1 MADYDENDDGNGNE
15 SWSTSEIG
23 ISFYFFVFLSL
34 LALSLVLGNLLN
46 SRPKLGSVLP
56 EAGMTIL
63 VGAVAGLFVH
73 VAFRSGSVPD
83 GLLSFSSEV
92 LFVALL
98 PPIIFISGYHIKPVL
113 FFRHIKPIVL
123 LSCLGTVIQSIA
135 VALIL
140 YVVSIH
146 GLTGNLKPSFSE
158 LLTFGALISA
168 TDTVSILAIFQKKR
182 VDPHLF
188 YLVFG
193 ESALNDA
200 VALVLFRTFSNFV
213 ENNHNI
219 FNVAVDLIALVLDF
233 TYTFAGSFVLGIL
246 CGVGVGVLLK
256 KVNMKKTALYELCLY
271 VLVMYLPYF
280 LATILHLSGI
290 VTILFTGISA
300 KRYAAQNL
308 SRSTEIKA
316 DSLFRATAHLAETA
330 IFLELGLSLFNHAT
344 FGNFYWE
351 FILWALLACLGA
363 RALAVY
369 PIVFGY
375 NKSLKLSKEDT
386 VITRKG
392 SRDSHF
398 SERPISGCEKSI
410 ASPSSDDTSEHTLFT
425 PNRSKDKVINWG
437 KTHMMWFSGLRGA
450 VAYACAHN
458 FPESSENGS
467 AFMVTT
473 SIIILVTVFLFGGTA
488 DFMLELLGIPTNV
501 DEEKYMQEKYDD
513 REPGK
518 LERFEKAFILP
529 YVTDISNIECDL
541 PVDEVDHFAL
551 PRDDSVR
558 LDLSAMNNRL
568 SDRHFIET
576 HEPTGWKSI
585 YDYGYQ
591 A

>member
-1 MADYDENDDGNGNE
+1 MADYYEKDDGNGDGGE

-73 VAFRSGSVPD
+73 VAFRSGSVPE

-98 PPIIFISGYHIKPVL
+98 PPIIFISGYHIKPV
-113 FFRHIKPIVL
+113 
-123 LSCLGTVIQSIA
+123 
-135 VALIL
+135 
-140 YVVSIH
+140 SIH
-146 GLTGNLKPSFSE
+146 GLTGNFKPSFSE

-213 ENNHNI
+213 DNNHNF

-246 CGVGVGVLLK
+246 SGVGVGVLLK

-330 IFLELGLSLFNHAT
+330 IFLELGLSLFNPAT

-363 RALAVY
+363 RALAIY

-375 NKSLKLSKEDT
+375 NKSLKLPKEDKA
-386 VITRKG
+386 ITRKG
-392 SRDSHF
+392 SRESHC

-410 ASPSSDDTSEHTLFT
+410 TPPSSDDTSEHKLFT
-425 PNRSKDKVINWG
+425 PNRSKDKVIDWG
-437 KTHMMWFSGLRGA
+437 TTHMMWFSGLRGA

-473 SIIILVTVFLFGGTA
+473 SMIVLVTVFLFGGTA
-488 DFMLELLGIPTNV
+488 DFMLELLGISTNV
-501 DEEKYMQEKYDD
+501 DEEEYMQERYDD

-518 LERFEKAFILP
+518 LERFEKAYILSH
-529 YVTDISNIECDL
+529 VTDSASECDL